1 MDWNKI
7 MEQEPTPPRPPRTW
21 TDKFRCAFHG
31 AALGVRGQSS
41 FLVHL
46 CMAAIVVCVGLTL
59 RVNFHEWCLLVLCIV
74 GVLTAELFNS
84 ALESM
89 ARAITH
95 QQNPHL
101 GGALDIASAA
111 VLFASFG
118 SAIIGAAIFLNR
130 IARTMGWW

>member
-1 MDWNKI
+1 M
-7 MEQEPTPPRPPRTW
+7 
-21 TDKFRCAFHG
+21 
-31 AALGVRGQSS
+31 GVRGQSS

-46 CMAAIVVCVGLTL
+46 CTAALVVCVGIAL
-59 RVNFHEWCLLVLCIV
+59 RVDFYEWCLLVLCIV

-95 QQNPHL
+95 QHNPHL

-111 VLFASFG
+111 VLFAALGSSIIG
-118 SAIIGAAIFLNR
+118 SAVFLNR
-130 IARTMGWW
+130 LAHLMGWW

>member
-1 MDWNKI
+1 
-7 MEQEPTPPRPPRTW
+7 MEPQEIIPPRPPRTW
-21 TDKFRCAFHG
+21 IEKFRCAFRG

-46 CMAAIVVCVGLTL
+46 CTAVLVVGVGIAL
-59 RVNFHEWCLLVLCIV
+59 RVSFYEWCLLVLCIV

-95 QQNPHL
+95 EHNPHL

-111 VLFASFG
+111 VLFASLG
-118 SAIIGAAIFLNR
+118 SAIIGSVIFLNR
-130 IARTMGWW
+130 LAHLMRWW

>member
-1 MDWNKI
+1 MK
-7 MEQEPTPPRPPRTW
+7 PAPPRPPRTW
-21 TDKFRCAFHG
+21 IDKFRCAFRG
-31 AALGVRGQSS
+31 AVLGVHGQSS

-46 CMAAIVVCVGLTL
+46 CMAVVVVGVGLML
-59 RVNFHEWCLLVLCIV
+59 RVDFGEWCLLVLCIV

-95 QQNPHL
+95 EQNPHL

-118 SAIIGAAIFLNR
+118 SAVIGSAIFLNR
-130 IARTMGWW
+130 FARLMGWW